1 MQQRG
6 ERPRRRRRVARAVP
20 ALLASL
26 ALACPRSG
34 PSVLEPTPGPAPVE
48 DAATAPVE
56 EEATAEASDAEA
68 TAAAVPPEA
77 VTTQVPE
84 IPLGPCPAEQPY
96 QCTVPLTA
104 PAAGRRVALR
114 TEGVELRFGFDEFRA
129 QAAERNERE
138 VLEFLDGRPTDE
150 ETVRL
155 DAEPGPQTNRWPF
168 VVAALL
174 DQGKARVHDEAGN
187 RDAESIVRE
196 TWDWVG
202 CAGSCRQSGRRY
214 RLQVPGEVFYSVT
227 DLFEDSF

>member
-1 MQQRG
+1 MPQR
-6 ERPRRRRRVARAVP
+6 VVLAI
-20 ALLASL
+20 LLLS

-34 PSVLEPTPGPAPVE
+34 PPVTDPTPDPAPTV

-56 EEATAEASDAEA
+56 EEATAE
-68 TAAAVPPEA
+68 
-77 VTTQVPE
+77 
-84 IPLGPCPAEQPY
+84 QPS
-96 QCTVPLTA
+96 QCTVPLTP
-104 PAAGRRVALR
+104 PAEGRRVALR

-138 VLEFLDGRPTDE
+138 VLEFLHGRPADE

-155 DAEPGPQTNRWPF
+155 DAEPRPPTNRWPF

-174 DQGKARVHDEAGN
+174 DQGKARVHDEAGE
-187 RDAESIVRE
+187 RDVDSIVRE

-202 CAGSCRQSGRRY
+202 CGGGCRQAGRQY
-214 RLQVPGEVFYSVT
+214 RLQVPGEVFFSVT